1 MGTARLVRL
10 AGLGCM
16 LAALLWIVALLI
28 EYGYN
33 LFPPGRGTLFV
44 VNQSMFAVAMLGY
57 LLGIIGLL
65 RARAVTGWF
74 GFVALGLF
82 FAGWCALF
90 LALAVSLTTGS
101 SALDLLVPLGG
112 IGGNLGGLLT
122 GIAVVR
128 SGTWRGWQRYAVLV
142 YGLYYLLV
150 LFLPI
155 LIANAEPTLLTETGW
170 ALAWLGIGAALFTSD
185 RARAQLPTTR
195 TNAEAA

>member
-1 MGTARLVRL
+1 MEAWRLVRL

-33 LFPPGRGTLFV
+33 LFPPGSGTLFV
-44 VNQSMFAVAMLGY
+44 ANQSMFALAMLGY
-57 LLGIIGLL
+57 LLGILGLF
-65 RARAVTGWF
+65 RAGAVTGWF
-74 GFVALGLF
+74 GLAVLGLF

-90 LALAVSLTTGS
+90 LALTVSLTTGS

-112 IGGNLGGLLT
+112 IGGNLGALLT
-122 GIAVVR
+122 GIAIVR
-128 SGTWRGWQRYAVLV
+128 AGRWRGWQRYAVLV

-155 LIANAEPTLLTETGW
+155 AIINAEPTLLTETGW

-185 RARAQLPTTR
+185 RARARTPTAR
-195 TNAEAA
+195 AGAEAA